1 VRRLLVIAVSNMH
14 EGVKKYL
21 GRHIMVKGR
30 YIDLIL
36 SGRKIATIRLGVI
49 RPKYSEVIIHG
60 GGRPIAKAK
69 IVAVYYKRIKDLTD
83 EEARMDGF
91 INKKELVNE
100 LKGIYGGLS
109 DEEFVTIIVFQIL
122 QRFDELPANKPY
134 LGLEVRDLA
143 GLGLRYLSSE
153 LSDEE
158 KKILMSLTRT
168 NSIRAASMN
177 LFNSVSKRYL
187 VRKVLRKVLRRLL
200 ERNVLG
206 KQNASLDT

>member
-1 VRRLLVIAVSNMH
+1 
-14 EGVKKYL
+14 
-21 GRHIMVKGR
+21 MVKGR

-69 IVAVYYKRIKDLTD
+69 IVKVYYKRIKDLTD

-91 INKKELVNE
+91 LSKEELIDE
-100 LKGIYGGLS
+100 LKGIYGGLNS
-109 DEEFVTIIVFQIL
+109 DELVTIVIFQVL
-122 QRFDELPANKPY
+122 QRFDELPVNEPY

-143 GLGLRYLSSE
+143 GLGLRYLNNE

-158 KKILMSLTRT
+158 RKILLSLTKT
-168 NSIRAASMN
+168 NSIRAASMS

-187 VRKVLRKVLRRLL
+187 VRRVLKKVLRKLL
-200 ERNVLG
+200 EGNMLG
-206 KQNASLDT
+206 K

>member
-1 VRRLLVIAVSNMH
+1 MNAARK
-14 EGVKKYL
+14 GVKKYL

-69 IVAVYYKRIKDLTD
+69 IVKVYYKRIKDLTD

-91 INKKELVNE
+91 LSKEELIDE

-109 DEEFVTIIVFQIL
+109 SDELVTIVIFQVL
-122 QRFDELPANKPY
+122 QRFDELPVNEPY

-143 GLGLRYLSSE
+143 GLGLRYLNNE

-158 KKILMSLTRT
+158 RKILLSLTKT
-168 NSIRAASMN
+168 NSIRAASMS

-187 VRKVLRKVLRRLL
+187 VRRVLKKVLRKLL
-200 ERNVLG
+200 EGNMLG
-206 KQNASLDT
+206 K